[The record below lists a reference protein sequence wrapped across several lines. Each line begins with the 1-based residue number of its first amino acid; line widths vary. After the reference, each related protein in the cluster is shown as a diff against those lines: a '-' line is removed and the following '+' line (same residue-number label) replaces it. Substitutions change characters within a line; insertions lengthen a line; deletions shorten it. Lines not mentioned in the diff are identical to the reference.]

1 MSAQPATEQA
11 MDEASQ
17 RKSALFS
24 HLVTQQSN
32 MAMMLM
38 GKVADPENGQVMR
51 DLESARLF
59 IDQIEVLEEK
69 TKGNLTK
76 EEAGLMK
83 QILMNLRMTF
93 VEAVQSAPASP
104 EPAESKASS
113 SPTPEP
119 TAKPSS
125 EPASTEEEHRK
136 KFSKKY

>member
-1 MSAQPATEQA
+1 
-11 MDEASQ
+11 MDEDSQ

-24 HLVTQQSN
+24 HLIMQQSN
-32 MAMMLM
+32 MALMLM
-38 GKVADPENGQVMR
+38 GKVAHPESGQVMQ

-83 QILMNLRMTF
+83 QILMNLRMSF
-93 VEAVQSAPASP
+93 VEAVQSTPPSAEPAASKSESAAPSP
-104 EPAESKASS
+104 ES
-113 SPTPEP
+113 
-119 TAKPSS
+119 TAKASS

>member
-1 MSAQPATEQA
+1 MSAQPATDHT
-11 MDEASQ
+11 MDENSQ

-24 HLVTQQSN
+24 HLIMQQSN

-38 GKVADPENGQVMR
+38 GKVAHPESGQVMQ
-51 DLESARLF
+51 DLESARIF

-83 QILMNLRMTF
+83 QILMNLRMSF
-93 VEAVQSAPASP
+93 VEAVQSAPAST
-104 EPAESKASS
+104 EPAESKSASS
-113 SPTPEP
+113 PAPESS
-119 TAKPSS
+119 AKPSS